1 MQATFDAQQF
11 ADDVKRIAGDTLS
24 RPDVDAAIHAIRLV
38 QQFADT
44 TSRQLVGNDSRIDCQ
59 DGCAHCCIVNVS
71 VLQPEADSI
80 AKHLFE
86 KRSAEELLDLYQ
98 GISRLEKDT
107 YYLDE
112 EERIMARQPCAF
124 LDNSGSCSI
133 YPVRPLLC
141 RSITSTDANACRE
154 ALSMLALG
162 ENRPIVANLLHQQ
175 IYAMAYSCF
184 GEILEEHLMDQRGH
198 RLTASV
204 RQRLDKKLS
213 AKN

>member
-1 MQATFDAQQF
+1 MQAAFDAQQF
-11 ADDVKRIAGDTLS
+11 ADDVKRIAGDALS
-24 RPDVDAAIHAIRLV
+24 RPDVDAAVHAIRLV
-38 QQFADT
+38 QRFADT
-44 TSRQLVGNDSRIDCQ
+44 TSRQLVGKDSRIDCR

-80 AKHLFE
+80 AEHLFE

-98 GISRLEKDT
+98 GISRLEKET

-124 LDNSGSCSI
+124 LDGSGSCSI

-141 RSITSTDANACRE
+141 RSITSTDADACRE

-162 ENRPIVANLLHQQ
+162 ENQPIVANLLHQQ
-175 IYAMAYSCF
+175 IFATAYSSF
-184 GEILEEHLMDQRGH
+184 GEVLEEHHLDQRGH

-204 RQRLDKKLS
+204 RQRLDIKLI
-213 AKN
+213 ATN